1 MPRPLSLS
9 PPATFTPSPPHAL
22 QALRQARV
30 WEPPSLGFLS
40 SGHGWGGRGDL
51 RPSHSALSCSCP
63 SSSWLH
69 RPAKLSISPL
79 RPHLPHMSFNSP
91 FRAPKKEEPTCE
103 KTLLCPKDCVR
114 HLCVTSLKSSSGK
127 VRWGPREGKGGG
139 EGRTG
144 RGNGTPSLQTIK
156 RVGNCVQRC
165 GCSLRKLT
173 TVGTLPLD

>member
-1 MPRPLSLS
+1 MSAWSQPGGNRDRGAAKCYQIEKRESKLWDASPLSLS

-22 QALRQARV
+22 QALRPARV

-51 RPSHSALSCSCP
+51 RPPHSALSCSRP

-79 RPHLPHMSFNSP
+79 RPHLPRMSFNSP

-127 VRWGPREGKGGG
+127 VHWGPREGKGGG
-139 EGRTG
+139 EGAMAHLVSR
-144 RGNGTPSLQTIK
+144 L
-156 RVGNCVQRC
+156 
-165 GCSLRKLT
+165 
-173 TVGTLPLD
+173 